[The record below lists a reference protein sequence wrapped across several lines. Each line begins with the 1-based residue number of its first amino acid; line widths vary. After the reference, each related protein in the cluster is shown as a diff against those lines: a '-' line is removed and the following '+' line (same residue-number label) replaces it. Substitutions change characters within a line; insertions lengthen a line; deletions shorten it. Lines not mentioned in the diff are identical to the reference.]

1 MFFVFLSK
9 NQLFKKAIL
18 QKERNSNKKFLELVC
33 LKKLT
38 GADSALKTKTKDFAV
53 LSNKIDVAQLTKCL
67 ERHDAVLIEQ
77 RSEDG
82 KTLEKLWVATA
93 KDTFKLMK

>member
-1 MFFVFLSK
+1 M
-9 NQLFKKAIL
+9 
-18 QKERNSNKKFLELVC
+18 
-33 LKKLT
+33 KKLT

>member
-1 MFFVFLSK
+1 MSSVTF
-9 NQLFKKAIL
+9 A
-18 QKERNSNKKFLELVC
+18 KKFLELVC

>member
-1 MFFVFLSK
+1 MSL
-9 NQLFKKAIL
+9 N
-18 QKERNSNKKFLELVC
+18 
-33 LKKLT
+33 
-38 GADSALKTKTKDFAV
+38 FA
-53 LSNKIDVAQLTKCL
+53 STFINEFRCL

>member
-1 MFFVFLSK
+1 MNKGASVIPIKSGD
-9 NQLFKKAIL
+9 QITHAIFA
-18 QKERNSNKKFLELVC
+18 KKFLELAC
-33 LKKLT
+33 LKKLK

-53 LSNKIDVAQLTKCL
+53 LSNKIDVAQLSKCL
-67 ERHDAVLIEQ
+67 ERHDAIIIEQ

-82 KTLEKLWVATA
+82 TKIEKLWAATA